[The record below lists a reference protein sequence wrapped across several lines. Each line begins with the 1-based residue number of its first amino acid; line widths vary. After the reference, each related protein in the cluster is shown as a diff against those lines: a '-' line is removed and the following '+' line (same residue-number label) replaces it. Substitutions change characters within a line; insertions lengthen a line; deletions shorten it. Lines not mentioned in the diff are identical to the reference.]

1 MPLRLALLAAVVL
14 LALPGTGT
22 AQSPRLL
29 GTVGPGFTISLTD
42 ASGNPVTRLDPGTY
56 EIVVTDR
63 GDAHNFH
70 LAGPG
75 VNMRTEVEA
84 IGTVTW
90 TVTFV
95 DGVYEYVCDPHAS
108 TMRGTFTVGTPAAP
122 AQPPAAPVAPAPG
135 RLNASV
141 GPGPTISLRTA
152 AGRPARSVKAG
163 RFTVAVRDRS
173 RIHNFHLTGPGV
185 NRKTSVPFVGS
196 ARWSVRIQKGKT
208 YRFVCDPHARTM
220 RGSFRAT

>member
-1 MPLRLALLAAVVL
+1 MPLRLALLAAVVV

-22 AQSPRLL
+22 AQAPRLL

-42 ASGNPVTRLDPGTY
+42 ASGNAVTRLDPGTY

-63 GDAHNFH
+63 AEIHNFH

-84 IGTVTW
+84 VGTVTW
-90 TVTFV
+90 TVTFT

-108 TMRGTFTVGTPAAP
+108 AMRGTFTVGTPPAAP
-122 AQPPAAPVAPAPG
+122 PPPATPVAPAPG

-141 GPGPTISLRTA
+141 GPGFTIGLRTV
-152 AGRPARSVKAG
+152 AGRAVRTVRAG
-163 RFTVAVRDRS
+163 PYTVSVRDRS

-185 NRKTSVPFVGS
+185 NRRTTVPFAGS
-196 ARWSVRIQKGKT
+196 ARWSVRFRQGRT